1 MIMIHLLLKEQEL
14 INSDEPQKG
23 RLKAVQSLRAL
34 LAQVDHTSEEIPSAP
49 GRLLRLL
56 TSLKGEP
63 LDEEEEKLVY
73 EMTNN
78 KRFPG

>member
-1 MIMIHLLLKEQEL
+1 MIMIHLQLKEQEL
-14 INSDEPQKG
+14 INSDEPQEG
-23 RLKAVQSLRAL
+23 RLKAIRLLSAL
-34 LAQVDHTSEEIPSAP
+34 LAQVDHTSEEIPAAP

-73 EMTNN
+73 EMTN
-78 KRFPG
+78 KK